1 VVNLG
6 FAKGKLSMEFKKGL
20 TVVYPHH
27 GAAEI
32 LEVAKKE
39 FRGEKKLYLK
49 LKVEQET
56 SLFGFQLT
64 QLNLRL
70 ALEMLSMPRVS
81 VRLKPS

>member
-1 VVNLG
+1 MVNLG

-49 LKVEQET
+49 HLLLKVEKKVV
-56 SLFGFQLT
+56 
-64 QLNLRL
+64 
-70 ALEMLSMPRVS
+70 LENYIS
-81 VRLKPS
+81 